1 MLRPMSTKS
10 GGTECNGDDIQ
21 SRWQTKPN
29 HSVNQHGLS
38 TRFWFHVNFQ
48 TRVYD
53 LLYSASTSTEM
64 VAFNAWCYMDRPA
77 RMTPMKTWGL
87 LWVEAN
93 FNKQKKADTFL
104 FFAF

>member
-10 GGTECNGDDIQ
+10 GGTERNGDDIQ

-29 HSVNQHGLS
+29 HSVNQHGLF
-38 TRFWFHVNFQ
+38 TRFWFHINFQ
-48 TRVYD
+48 TLVYN
-53 LLYSASTSTEM
+53 LLYSASTLAEM

-77 RMTPMKTWGL
+77 RMTSVKTWGL

-93 FNKQKKADTFL
+93 SNK
-104 FFAF
+104 

>member
-1 MLRPMSTKS
+1 MLPPMSTKN
-10 GGTECNGDDIQ
+10 GGTERNGDNIQ

-29 HSVNQHGLS
+29 HSVNQHGLF

-48 TRVYD
+48 T
-53 LLYSASTSTEM
+53 LLYSASTLAEM

-77 RMTPMKTWGL
+77 RMTSVKTWGL

-93 FNKQKKADTFL
+93 SNK
-104 FFAF
+104 